1 MYLLLAIC
9 AFFSFGIYMFAFR
22 LGVTDYLRYHRHSRR
37 FIKKNK
43 KGCVNYWFYQK
54 LHEAGCMGYVYYLNL
69 ALLVLTALYIVCAL
83 GLGYL
88 DVMVK
93 PVAVLGLLL
102 GAVQIPASIFVSVY
116 EKRVRYGQS
125 FIVFRWDKAARG
137 GDSSIIDITAAF
149 VTPALASLVFVL
161 AFFGNAG

>member
-1 MYLLLAIC
+1 
-9 AFFSFGIYMFAFR
+9 
-22 LGVTDYLRYHRHSRR
+22 
-37 FIKKNK
+37 
-43 KGCVNYWFYQK
+43 
-54 LHEAGCMGYVYYLNL
+54 MGYVYYLNL

-88 DVMVK
+88 DAMVK

-116 EKRVRYGQS
+116 DKRVRYGQP
-125 FIVFRWDKAARG
+125 FIAFRWDKAARG
-137 GDSSIIDITAAF
+137 GDSSIMDITVAF
-149 VTPALASLVFVL
+149 VTPALASVVFVL